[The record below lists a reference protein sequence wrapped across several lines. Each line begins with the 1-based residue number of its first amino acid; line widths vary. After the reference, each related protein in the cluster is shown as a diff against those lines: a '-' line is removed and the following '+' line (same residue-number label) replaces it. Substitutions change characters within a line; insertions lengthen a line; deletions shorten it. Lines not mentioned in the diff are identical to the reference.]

1 MKTSPDTSQVLFRR
15 EYEHELETWVR
26 RRFTWLC
33 IAYVV
38 LGALGL
44 TWEYLVGPGQ
54 PAGTARLV
62 LSTGA
67 GALSLVIVGLFFWR
81 REGHATRED
90 VLRAASAM
98 ILALGAVSLASRFLA
113 EWRGANF
120 GTSVIVAI
128 FFWHFTACL
137 FLPWTPR
144 ASLRPILPLLA
155 VWALHLLLVE
165 RSPGLVERLLQVMF
179 SPGILLRSMHESLFP
194 NEYDD
199 GYVRFQYTYQPM
211 RELGGDFL
219 HMHVGPEGF
228 VHLTVIDVTGHG
240 LAAAL
245 TVNRIY
251 GELER
256 IRAETPRARPGELL
270 FLLNRYLR
278 LTMVKHNIYA
288 TAIAVTLDPY
298 VGEVCWAN
306 AGHPPAFLRLRAL
319 PRRRRRDLHRRC
331 FRGPRSHGPAVRPRP
346 AAGAAAP
353 QATPRQLAAVH
364 LRHRR
369 QAPGRPCRGRRAG
382 RGPDVRRGAAAET
395 GAQTGHGEVMNGT
408 TRDADFLAMSARL
421 ALRGRGG
428 AEPNP
433 MVGCVIVSPAGEIV
447 GWGYHRRCGGPH
459 AEIAALRRAAAKAAG
474 ATAYVTLEPCNHT
487 GRTAPCSEALK
498 R

>member
-179 SPGILLRSMHESLFP
+179 SPGILLPGLMICGWRLKRHSRQFRSIMMGRHFRSLRQEFTRARSIHESLFP

-306 AGHPPAFLRLRAL
+306 AGHPPAFLRGANGAVQPLDSTTIVLGAVGDDDFATEEKGCELSPGDVVVTYTDGAFEARDRLGRQFGLDQLRELLHLKPPPGNWPQVISATVDKHQVGHAEDDVLVAAL
-319 PRRRRRDLHRRC
+319 T
-331 FRGPRSHGPAVRPRP
+331 FAAVRPQRQVPRP
-346 AAGAAAP
+346 A
-353 QATPRQLAAVH
+353 
-364 LRHRR
+364 
-369 QAPGRPCRGRRAG
+369 
-382 RGPDVRRGAAAET
+382 
-395 GAQTGHGEVMNGT
+395 M
-408 TRDADFLAMSARL
+408 
-421 ALRGRGG
+421 
-428 AEPNP
+428 
-433 MVGCVIVSPAGEIV
+433 
-447 GWGYHRRCGGPH
+447 
-459 AEIAALRRAAAKAAG
+459 AK
-474 ATAYVTLEPCNHT
+474 
-487 GRTAPCSEALK
+487 S
-498 R
+498 

>member
-179 SPGILLRSMHESLFP
+179 SPGILLPGLMICGWRLKRHSRQFRSVMMGRHFRSLRQEFTRARSIHESLFP

-211 RELGGDFL
+211 RELGG
-219 HMHVGPEGF
+219 
-228 VHLTVIDVTGHG
+228 
-240 LAAAL
+240 
-245 TVNRIY
+245 
-251 GELER
+251 
-256 IRAETPRARPGELL
+256 
-270 FLLNRYLR
+270 
-278 LTMVKHNIYA
+278 
-288 TAIAVTLDPY
+288 
-298 VGEVCWAN
+298 
-306 AGHPPAFLRLRAL
+306 
-319 PRRRRRDLHRRC
+319 
-331 FRGPRSHGPAVRPRP
+331 
-346 AAGAAAP
+346 
-353 QATPRQLAAVH
+353 
-364 LRHRR
+364 
-369 QAPGRPCRGRRAG
+369 
-382 RGPDVRRGAAAET
+382 
-395 GAQTGHGEVMNGT
+395 
-408 TRDADFLAMSARL
+408 
-421 ALRGRGG
+421 
-428 AEPNP
+428 
-433 MVGCVIVSPAGEIV
+433 
-447 GWGYHRRCGGPH
+447 
-459 AEIAALRRAAAKAAG
+459 
-474 ATAYVTLEPCNHT
+474 
-487 GRTAPCSEALK
+487 
-498 R
+498 